1 MRNRVGAFC
10 FVIAAAGAAAMPK
23 AAFAQA
29 DPGFD
34 DTVLEMTPATV
45 DRFAKALAL
54 EESSR
59 KSIAAKASAPVPK
72 ATKTKDE
79 YEACQMEL
87 MMSPEFQQLMQ
98 RVTAAVSGGGKD
110 PAATQRAVEDMQGKV
125 DAAMEKSCGPDPN
138 KTYSKPDVGSQLR
151 TAQSE
156 AARTNG
162 FTDRQ
167 YAVIKERVAP
177 LCLSD
182 PAPADPDGLK
192 IRGDG
197 RVFFVYT
204 ASEVEVLRPRCE
216 ALMKLIV
223 PKKQ

>member
-1 MRNRVGAFC
+1 MRDRLGVLC
-10 FVIAAAGAAAMPK
+10 FAIAAAGAAAAPT
-23 AAFAQA
+23 AASAQA
-29 DPGFD
+29 YPAFD

-45 DRFAKALAL
+45 DRFAKTLAL

-59 KSIAAKASAPVPK
+59 KSIAVKGAAPLPK

-79 YEACQMEL
+79 YAACQMEL

-98 RVTAAVSGGGKD
+98 GVTAAVTGNGKD
-110 PAATQRAVEDMQGKV
+110 PAAAQKAVEDMQGKV
-125 DAAMEKSCGPDPN
+125 DAAMEKACGADPN

-151 TAQSE
+151 KAQGE
-156 AARTNG
+156 AARANG

-167 YAVIKERVAP
+167 YAVIKERVTP

-182 PAPADPDGLK
+182 PVPADPDGLK

-204 ASEVEVLRPRCE
+204 KSEVDVLRPRCE